1 MSLTEPI
8 TAAALEASPAPD
20 GEASLLSEHSA
31 DIARFHAAVAQN
43 RRLLGDRPGTG
54 TGTAGRGRRFE
65 MLWGWIKLPSLSYFL
80 AISYYEMPY
89 LGWDEDAQLPA
100 ISV

>member
-1 MSLTEPI
+1 MSLLTEPI

-43 RRLLGDRPGTG
+43 RRLLGDWPG
-54 TGTAGRGRRFE
+54 TGTAGRGRRIE
-65 MLWGWIKLPSLSYFL
+65 IN
-80 AISYYEMPY
+80 A
-89 LGWDEDAQLPA
+89 LGMDQ
-100 ISV
+100 ITIN